1 MLSYWSRFSM
11 SGKNVRMRNPE
22 LYHVSIFGEPDK
34 AGTWGWRFEG
44 HHLSLNFTFVNGR
57 IFSITPSFYGASP
70 ARVKE
75 GKHAGMR
82 VLADEEDKARKLF
95 RSLSPPQKRWQ
106 SFPTKLHA
114 TFFPDRITPWIAR
127 HSFLPK
133 AYPSPK

>member
-1 MLSYWSRFSM
+1 
-11 SGKNVRMRNPE
+11 MRNPE
-22 LYHVSIFGEPDK
+22 LYHVSIFGDPDK

-95 RSLSPPQKRWQ
+95 RSLSPPQKKMAIL
-106 SFPTKLHA
+106 S
-114 TFFPDRITPWIAR
+114 D
-127 HSFLPK
+127 K
-133 AYPSPK
+133 APRDILSGQDNTCLLYTSPSPRDLSTSRMPSSA